1 VFETLFCDMTFSSLN
16 SIFKQIVE
24 LSNTEIIFFRLS
36 SNIVKYNFF
45 KYDPYYNESPYIQ
58 TWFLDKEQSLPMM
71 LDNLFLFKNLR
82 DDTYSFRRSC
92 REGICGSCAMNIN
105 GVNTLAC
112 IHHIDTD
119 IVNEYYIFPLPH
131 MPVIKDLV
139 VCMKHFYEQYK
150 SINPFLQTQ
159 SIFTLTPVLVTE
171 LFSSYRYNIEF
182 IIIDPKFENKQSK
195 INRLQLDG
203 LYECILCACCSTSC
217 PSYWW
222 NRDRYLG
229 PAVLLQA
236 YRWLIDSRDDKI
248 TERLSYLND
257 QYKLYRCHTILN
269 CVQVCPKKLSPA
281 KAISN
286 IKMLLLLNNG

>member
-1 VFETLFCDMTFSSLN
+1 MNFKQLN
-16 SIFKQIVE
+16 SFWNRFV
-24 LSNTEIIFFRLS
+24 NFMDTDIIFMEIKS
-36 SNIVKYNFF
+36 SIAKYNFF
-45 KYDPYYNESPYIQ
+45 KYDPYLNDSPYIQ
-58 TWFLDKEQSLPMM
+58 TWFLDKQQSLPMM
-71 LDNLFLFKNLR
+71 LDNLFLFKNIK
-82 DDTYSFRRSC
+82 DETYSFRRSC

-112 IHHIDTD
+112 IHHIDTKL
-119 IVNEYYIFPLPH
+119 VHEYYIFPLPH

-159 SIFTLTPVLVTE
+159 SILSLNSILKNTL
-171 LFSSYRYNIEF
+171 LFNFISNVEF
-182 IIIDPKFENKQSK
+182 IVHEPKFENKQSK
-195 INRLQLDG
+195 KNRLLLDG

-236 YRWLIDSRDDKI
+236 YRWLIDSRDDYI
-248 TERLSYLND
+248 VERLTNLND

-269 CVQVCPKKLSPA
+269 CVQVCPKNLSPA

-286 IKMLLLLNNG
+286 IKSLILLQGD

>member
-1 VFETLFCDMTFSSLN
+1 MNFKFLNNLFN
-16 SIFKQIVE
+16 SIVDFG
-24 LSNTEIIFFRLS
+24 NNEIILFPLTW
-36 SNIVKYNFF
+36 NVTKYNFF
-45 KYDPYYNESPYIQ
+45 KYDPFYNDSPYIQ
-58 TWFLDKEQSLPMM
+58 TWFLEKQLNLPMM
-71 LDNLFLFKNLR
+71 LDTLFLFKNTK
-82 DDTYSFRRSC
+82 DESYSFRRSC

-112 IHHIDTD
+112 IHHMDTEM
-119 IVNEYYIFPLPH
+119 VHEYYIFPLPH

-159 SIFTLTPVLVTE
+159 SILSLTHVLKKNV
-171 LFSSYRYNIEF
+171 FVPYVMNIEF
-182 IIIDPKFENKQSK
+182 TINEPQFENKQTK
-195 INRLQLDG
+195 QHRLLLDG

-236 YRWLIDSRDDKI
+236 YRWLIDSRDDSVLD
-248 TERLSYLND
+248 RLSNLND

-269 CVQVCPKKLSPA
+269 CVHVCPKKLSPA
-281 KAISN
+281 QAISN
-286 IKMLLLLNNG
+286 IKSLILLNA

>member
-1 VFETLFCDMTFSSLN
+1 MNFYYLN
-16 SIFKQIVE
+16 SFFKKFNALLDTEFTLIT
-24 LSNTEIIFFRLS
+24 LHSN
-36 SNIVKYNFF
+36 VAKYNLF
-45 KYDPYYNESPYIQ
+45 KYDPFYNDAPYIQ
-58 TWFLDKEQSLPMM
+58 TWFLDKQNSLPMM
-71 LDNLFLFKNLR
+71 LDNLLLFKNLQ
-82 DDTYSFRRSC
+82 DETYTFRRSC

-105 GVNTLAC
+105 GINTLAC
-112 IHHIDTD
+112 INHIDINQTR
-119 IVNEYYIFPLPH
+119 EYYIFPLPH

-150 SINPFLQTQ
+150 SISPFLQTQ
-159 SIFTLTPVLVTE
+159 SMLSITPVFINNYFLS
-171 LFSSYRYNIEF
+171 LSSNLEF
-182 IIIDPKFENKQSK
+182 IVGAAQTENIQTKK
-195 INRLQLDG
+195 NRLLLDG

-222 NRDRYLG
+222 NRDKYLG

-236 YRWLIDSRDDKI
+236 YRWVIDSRDDFVMD
-248 TERLSYLND
+248 RLSQLND

-286 IKMLLLLNNG
+286 IKTLLLLND

>member
-1 VFETLFCDMTFSSLN
+1 MTFSSLN
-16 SIFKQIVE
+16 NIFKQIVE
-24 LSNTEIIFFRLS
+24 LSNTEIIFFKLS
-36 SNIVKYNFF
+36 SNIAKYNFF

-58 TWFLDKEQSLPMM
+58 TWFLDKQYSLPMM
-71 LDNLFLFKNLR
+71 LDNLFLFKNLK

-112 IHHIDTD
+112 IHHIDTSV
-119 IVNEYYIFPLPH
+119 ISEYYIFPLPH

-159 SIFTLTPVLVTE
+159 SLLTLTSLFVGE
-171 LFSSYRYNIEF
+171 LFSNYILNMEF
-182 IIIDPKFENKQSK
+182 IIIDPQFENKQSK
-195 INRLQLDG
+195 ENRILLDG

-236 YRWLIDSRDDKI
+236 YRWLIDSRDDKLI
-248 TERLSYLND
+248 ERLSFLND

-286 IKMLLLLNNG
+286 IKMLLLLHNS

>member
-1 VFETLFCDMTFSSLN
+1 MNFSFLNKLINSVTLFSNTNLNLNIMLN
-16 SIFKQIVE
+16 SLKYLKTDIA
-24 LSNTEIIFFRLS
+24 T
-36 SNIVKYNFF
+36 YNFF
-45 KYDPYYNESPYIQ
+45 KYDPFYDEVPYMQ
-58 TWFLDKEQSLPMM
+58 TWFLQKKESLPMM
-71 LDNLFLFKNLR
+71 LDNLFLFKNLK
-82 DDTYSFRRSC
+82 DNSYAFRRSC

-112 IHHIDTD
+112 INHIDTS
-119 IVNEYYIFPLPH
+119 NTHSYYIFPLPH

-159 SIFTLTPVLVTE
+159 SILSFTNNLE
-171 LFSSYRYNIEF
+171 QSSLNSIYSLIEF
-182 IIIDPKFENKQSK
+182 NISNAQFENYQHKK
-195 INRLQLDG
+195 NRLLLDG

-222 NRDRYLG
+222 NRDKYLG

-236 YRWLIDSRDDKI
+236 YRWLIDSRDDFI
-248 TERLSYLND
+248 YSRLFELND

-286 IKMLLLLNNG
+286 IKSLLLFI

>member
-1 VFETLFCDMTFSSLN
+1 MNFSNLN
-16 SIFKQIVE
+16 GLLKQVVDIW
-24 LSNTEIIFFRLS
+24 NYDIILFRLS
-36 SNIVKYNFF
+36 TEVVKYNFF
-45 KYDPYYNESPYIQ
+45 KYDPYNNDAPYIQ
-58 TWFLDKEQSLPMM
+58 TWFLNKNQSLPMM
-71 LDNLFLFKNLR
+71 LDNLFLFKNSK
-82 DDTYSFRRSC
+82 DETYSFRRSC

-112 IHHIDTD
+112 IHHIDTS

-131 MPVIKDLV
+131 MPIIKDLV

-159 SIFTLTPVLVTE
+159 SLLAQTSAFKKNIFNSY
-171 LFSSYRYNIEF
+171 SSNIEL
-182 IIIDPKFENKQSK
+182 IINNPKFENKQSK
-195 INRLQLDG
+195 SNRLLLDG

-248 TERLSYLND
+248 LDRLSNLND

-281 KAISN
+281 RAISN
-286 IKMLLLLNNG
+286 IKTLLLLDNNN

>member
-1 VFETLFCDMTFSSLN
+1 
-16 SIFKQIVE
+16 
-24 LSNTEIIFFRLS
+24 
-36 SNIVKYNFF
+36 
-45 KYDPYYNESPYIQ
+45 
-58 TWFLDKEQSLPMM
+58 
-71 LDNLFLFKNLR
+71 
-82 DDTYSFRRSC
+82 
-92 REGICGSCAMNIN
+92 
-105 GVNTLAC
+105 
-112 IHHIDTD
+112 
-119 IVNEYYIFPLPH
+119 

>member
-1 VFETLFCDMTFSSLN
+1 MNLTLKVWRQKNCKETGKFETYQVKDVSSEMSFLEMFDVLN
-16 SIFKQIVE
+16 EQLI
-24 LSNTEIIFFRLS
+24 
-36 SNIVKYNFF
+36 
-45 KYDPYYNESPYIQ
+45 
-58 TWFLDKEQSLPMM
+58 KENREPIAF
-71 LDNLFLFKNLR
+71 DH
-82 DDTYSFRRSC
+82 DC

-112 IHHIDTD
+112 IHHIDTS
-119 IVNEYYIFPLPH
+119 VTSEYYIFPLPH

-159 SIFTLTPVLVTE
+159 SLLTLTSLLASDV
-171 LFSSYRYNIEF
+171 FSSYIFNIEF
-182 IIIDPKFENKQSK
+182 IIMDPQFENKQSK
-195 INRLQLDG
+195 NNRLLLDG

-248 TERLSYLND
+248 MERLSYLND